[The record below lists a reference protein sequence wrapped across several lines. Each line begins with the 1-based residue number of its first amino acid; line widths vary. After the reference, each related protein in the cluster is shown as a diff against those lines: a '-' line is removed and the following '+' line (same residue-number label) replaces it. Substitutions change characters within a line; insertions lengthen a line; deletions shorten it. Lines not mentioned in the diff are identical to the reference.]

1 MNSSIGATRSS
12 LEHCIAYSNIGAVK
26 YPLLKL
32 PNLESTRSDNILWK
46 SKYVFE
52 GTILH
57 SPWPFW
63 DLHLIGLTSS
73 YEVVEEQSG
82 RRQPGAGAMRRSG
95 GSGYIN
101 HLSPALIT

>member
-1 MNSSIGATRSS
+1 MEIQICIRRHYFAFS
-12 LEHCIAYSNIGAVK
+12 LA
-26 YPLLKL
+26 LL
-32 PNLESTRSDNILWK
+32 
-46 SKYVFE
+46 
-52 GTILH
+52 
-57 SPWPFW
+57 
-63 DLHLIGLTSS
+63 GLTSS